1 MAFEKHGYKVGI
13 NTPYANALAPETGY
27 VYNSIMI
34 EVNKRLY
41 LNEKTI
47 EITDGIIKLRKCLES
62 LYSILIRYWEEMCP

>member
-1 MAFEKHGYKVGI
+1 
-13 NTPYANALAPETGY
+13 
-27 VYNSIMI
+27 MI